1 MKRVLA
7 ALAILFGITAS
18 SYGYNDHRGHNLDS
32 LERAVARWTPDAV
45 DKASDEELVKL
56 NRAYRD
62 LMLGYNVLNG
72 EKSLFYARKALSISQ
87 PRGWYAADSDAYRY
101 IGQIYYGREQY
112 DSARVYYL
120 ASLAAVDAMAAG
132 ATSPTNQEGY
142 TEREI
147 DDYYSA
153 LYGSIGNL
161 YNMMDSIPQA
171 MDYYEKAG
179 VIFEKYGWNE
189 SNSVLHY
196 NMGET
201 WMDEGDL
208 KKARTEYDKAMAFA
222 DASGDSLMIVDV
234 WKGYGR
240 LYMEKGQTR
249 KSLSYLRKADAYYA
263 AHPDFAP
270 NFRTEN
276 LDVMK
281 EVLSRQKLQLGRI
294 TGVLVALVLA
304 AAGLFFSRRK
314 KASDKADETAPAA
327 VSAVLE
333 ETIREIGQPA
343 SSETLPQVSEREK
356 EILDLLTKGY
366 TTPQIADCL
375 GLSPETVK
383 WYRKKLLV
391 KFDVSNTAELISQV
405 NKMMIL

>member
-7 ALAILFGITAS
+7 VINLLLGLAAA

-32 LERAVARWTPDAV
+32 LERVVARWTPDAV

-72 EKSLFYARKALSISQ
+72 EKSLFYARKALSISR

-179 VIFEKYGWNE
+179 AIFEKYGWNE
-189 SNSVLHY
+189 SNSILHY

-201 WMDEGDL
+201 WLDEGDAH
-208 KKARTEYDKAMAFA
+208 KAKAEYDKAMAFA
-222 DASGDSLMIVDV
+222 ESSGDSLMIVQA

-240 LYMEKGQTR
+240 YFKEKGRTR

-263 AHPDFAP
+263 AHPDFSP
-270 NFRTEN
+270 EFRTEN

-294 TGVLVALVLA
+294 TGVLVALVLVA
-304 AAGLFFSRRK
+304 IGLYFSRRK
-314 KASDKADETAPAA
+314 KASDKADETAPVK
-327 VSAVLE
+327 VSADAPEL
-333 ETIREIGQPA
+333 T
-343 SSETLPQVSEREK
+343 EREK
-356 EILDLLTKGY
+356 EILDLLSKGY
-366 TTPQIADCL
+366 TAPQIADAL
-375 GLSPETVK
+375 NLSAETIR
-383 WYRKKLLV
+383 WYRKKLLQ
-391 KFDVSNTAELISQV
+391 KFDVANTPELIS
-405 NKMMIL
+405 NAKEMGLI

>member
-7 ALAILFGITAS
+7 VITLLLGLAAA

-179 VIFEKYGWNE
+179 AIFEKYGWNE
-189 SNSVLHY
+189 SNSILHY

-201 WMDEGDL
+201 WLDEGDAH
-208 KKARTEYDKAMAFA
+208 KAKAEYDKAMAFA
-222 DASGDSLMIVDV
+222 DASGDSLMIVQA

-240 LYMEKGQTR
+240 YYNEKGRTR
-249 KSLSYLRKADAYYA
+249 KSLSYLRKADSYYA
-263 AHPDFAP
+263 AHPDFSP
-270 NFRTEN
+270 DFRTEN

-281 EVLSRQKLQLGRI
+281 DVLSRQKMQLGRI
-294 TGVLVALVLA
+294 TGALVALVLVA
-304 AAGLFFSRRK
+304 VGFIFARRRK
-314 KASDKADETAPAA
+314 RGREKEPASIPATA
-327 VSAVLE
+327 VSAQAPEL
-333 ETIREIGQPA
+333 T
-343 SSETLPQVSEREK
+343 EREK
-356 EILDLLTKGY
+356 EILDLLSKGY
-366 TTPQIADCL
+366 TAPQIANAL
-375 GLSPETVK
+375 NLSPETIR
-383 WYRKKLLV
+383 WYRKKLLQ
-391 KFDVSNTAELISQV
+391 KFDVANTPELIS
-405 NKMMIL
+405 NAKEMGLI

>member
-7 ALAILFGITAS
+7 VITLLLGLAAA

-179 VIFEKYGWNE
+179 AIFEKYGWNE
-189 SNSVLHY
+189 SNSILHY

-201 WMDEGDL
+201 WLDEGDTH
-208 KKARTEYDKAMAFA
+208 KAKAEYDKAMAFA
-222 DASGDSLMIVDV
+222 DASGDSLMIVQA

-240 LYMEKGQTR
+240 YYNETGRTR
-249 KSLSYLRKADAYYA
+249 KSLSYLRKADSYYA
-263 AHPDFAP
+263 AHPDFSP
-270 NFRTEN
+270 DFRTEN

-294 TGVLVALVLA
+294 TGALVALVLVA
-304 AAGLFFSRRK
+304 VGFIFARRRK
-314 KASDKADETAPAA
+314 RGREKEPASIPATA
-327 VSAVLE
+327 VSAQAPEL
-333 ETIREIGQPA
+333 T
-343 SSETLPQVSEREK
+343 EREK
-356 EILDLLTKGY
+356 EILDLLSKGY
-366 TTPQIADCL
+366 TAPQIADAL
-375 GLSPETVK
+375 NLSPETIR
-383 WYRKKLLV
+383 WYRKKLLQ
-391 KFDVSNTAELISQV
+391 KFDVANTPELIFQARE
-405 NKMMIL
+405 MGLL

>member
-7 ALAILFGITAS
+7 VITLLLGLAAA

-179 VIFEKYGWNE
+179 AIFEKYGWNE
-189 SNSVLHY
+189 SNSILHY

-201 WMDEGDL
+201 WLDEGDAH
-208 KKARTEYDKAMAFA
+208 KAKAEYDKAMAFA
-222 DASGDSLMIVDV
+222 DASGDSLMIVQA

-240 LYMEKGQTR
+240 YFNEKGRTR
-249 KSLSYLRKADAYYA
+249 KSLSYLRKADSYYA
-263 AHPDFAP
+263 AHPDFSP
-270 NFRTEN
+270 VFRTEN

-304 AAGLFFSRRK
+304 AIGLVLSRRR

-327 VSAVLE
+327 VSADAPEL
-333 ETIREIGQPA
+333 T
-343 SSETLPQVSEREK
+343 EREK
-356 EILDLLTKGY
+356 EILDLLSKGY
-366 TTPQIADCL
+366 TALQIADAL
-375 GLSPETVK
+375 NLSSETIR
-383 WYRKKLLV
+383 WYRKKLLQ
-391 KFDVSNTAELISQV
+391 KFDVANTPELIFQARE
-405 NKMMIL
+405 MGLL

>member
-1 MKRVLA
+1 MTCKCVFLCKFVSVKRALIIFAVLLGLQA
-7 ALAILFGITAS
+7 TSA
-18 SYGYNDHRGHNLDS
+18 GYNDHRGHNLDS
-32 LERAVARWTPDAV
+32 LERAVAPWTPDAI
-45 DKASDEELVKL
+45 DKATTENLLDL
-56 NRAYRD
+56 NRAYRN

-72 EKSLFYARKALSISQ
+72 DKSIFYARKALSISH

-132 ATSPTNQEGY
+132 AISPTNPEGY
-142 TEREI
+142 PEREI

-171 MDYYEKAG
+171 MAYYEKAG
-179 VIFEKYGWNE
+179 AIFEKYGWNE
-189 SNSVLHY
+189 SNSILHY

-201 WMDEGDL
+201 WIDEGDL
-208 KKARTEYDKAMAFA
+208 HKAKAEYDKAMAFA
-222 DASGDSLMIVDV
+222 NASGDSLMIVDV

-281 EVLSRQKLQLGRI
+281 EVLSRQKRQLGRI
-294 TGVLVALVLA
+294 TGVLVALVLVA
-304 AAGLFFSRRK
+304 VGLILARRRK
-314 KASDKADETAPAA
+314 SAALPEEEPAA
-327 VSAVLE
+327 PVVSASAPEL
-333 ETIREIGQPA
+333 TD
-343 SSETLPQVSEREK
+343 REK
-356 EILDLLTKGY
+356 EILDLLSKGY
-366 TTPQIADCL
+366 TAGQIAEAL
-375 GLSPETVK
+375 HLSTETIR

-391 KFDVSNTAELISQV
+391 KFDVANTPELIFQARE
-405 NKMMIL
+405 MGLL

>member
-1 MKRVLA
+1 MRRIGIILLLTVLTCVRVHA
-7 ALAILFGITAS
+7 
-18 SYGYNDHRGHNLDS
+18 YNDHRGHNLDS

-72 EKSLFYARKALSISQ
+72 EKSLFYARKALSISR

-171 MDYYEKAG
+171 MQWYGKAG

-222 DASGDSLMIVDV
+222 ESSGDSLMIVQA

-240 LYMEKGQTR
+240 YFKEKGRTR

-263 AHPDFAP
+263 AHPDFSP
-270 NFRTEN
+270 EFRTEN

-304 AAGLFFSRRK
+304 AAGLVFSLRK
-314 KASDKADETAPAA
+314 KASEKADETAPAA

-333 ETIREIGQPA
+333 ETILEIGQPT

-366 TTPQIADCL
+366 TTPQIAGAL

>member
-1 MKRVLA
+1 MRKIGI
-7 ALAILFGITAS
+7 ILLLTLLSGMQIYA
-18 SYGYNDHRGHNLDS
+18 YNDHRGHNLDS

-72 EKSLFYARKALSISQ
+72 EKSLFYARKALSISR

-171 MDYYEKAG
+171 MQWYGKAG

-222 DASGDSLMIVDV
+222 ESSGDSLMIVQA

-240 LYMEKGQTR
+240 YFKEKGRTR

-263 AHPDFAP
+263 AHPDFSP
-270 NFRTEN
+270 EFRTEN

-304 AAGLFFSRRK
+304 AAGLVFSLRK
-314 KASDKADETAPAA
+314 KASEKADETAPAA

-333 ETIREIGQPA
+333 ETILEIGQPT

-366 TTPQIADCL
+366 TTPQIAGAL